1 MYFLTFQPEYVGR
14 LCLNLFLYIYV
25 YIYMPIKIMSIKNT
39 VTMCSEGKEKNNV

>member
-25 YIYMPIKIMSIKNT
+25 YIYAYKDYVYKKYCYY
-39 VTMCSEGKEKNNV
+39 V